1 MNPEIV
7 PIHRKESLG
16 EDGML
21 FVRTDGIHDTMIKVP
36 LLVASV
42 IIVATIM
49 PIQSSFSSPRTLD
62 LIIYPDGTTHV
73 SAEIDMD
80 PLATDYEL
88 ELFGSTVDNFVAVGE
103 DEFLLESDVIG
114 NSALIETFGSSVISI
129 QYDIHDLVSKQGRI
143 WTFSL
148 DTPSDFTLLL
158 PQNSV
163 IVTMTNIPIDS
174 KITNEQNLLTL
185 SGGNTEIDYI
195 FGTTTPPVTNP
206 PVTNPP
212 VTNPPV
218 TNTES
223 SLTDLIPFAIVG
235 GAVGL
240 GATAYFM
247 KKRKQPGSSVVLES
261 EIIDNSK
268 SNVTS
273 LDTETIFELKPD
285 IREDDKEI
293 VKFISNN
300 GGEVLESDLRKK
312 FLQPR
317 TTMWR
322 AVKRLERHGI
332 IEIEKKDMQNLVK
345 LRKDMEE
352 EE

>member
-7 PIHRKESLG
+7 PIHRKDPLR
-16 EDGML
+16 EDGIL
-21 FVRTDGIHDTMIKVP
+21 FVRTEGILDTMVKVP
-36 LLVASV
+36 LLVASI
-42 IIVATIM
+42 IIVAAMM
-49 PIQSSFSSPRTLD
+49 PIQSLSISPRVLD

-88 ELFGSTVDNFVAVGE
+88 ELFGNTIDNFVAVGE
-103 DEFLLESDVIG
+103 DDFLLESKVID
-114 NSALIETFGSSVISI
+114 NSALIETFGSSVVFV
-129 QYDIHDLVSKQGRI
+129 QYDTHDLVSKQGRI

-148 DTPSDFTLLL
+148 DTTSDFTLLL

-174 KITNEQNLLTL
+174 KIINEQNLLTL

-195 FGTTTPPVTNP
+195 FGTTTPPVTTP
-206 PVTNPP
+206 
-212 VTNPPV
+212 
-218 TNTES
+218 E
-223 SLTDLIPFAIVG
+223 SLTTDIIPLAILAGVSG
-235 GAVGL
+235 VIA
-240 GATAYFM
+240 AYFI
-247 KKRKQPGSSVVLES
+247 KKQKQTKSSNVLETTPIS
-261 EIIDNSK
+261 E
-268 SNVTS
+268 TS
-273 LDTETIFELKPD
+273 ADSPDIGTIFKLKPN

-293 VKFISNN
+293 VKFIFDN

-345 LRKDMEE
+345 LRKDMGNEE
-352 EE
+352 

>member
-21 FVRTDGIHDTMIKVP
+21 FVRTDGILDTMVKVP

-42 IIVATIM
+42 IIVAAIM

-88 ELFGSTVDNFVAVGE
+88 ELFGNTVDNFVAVGE
-103 DEFLLESDVIG
+103 DDFLLESDVIG
-114 NSALIETFGSSVISI
+114 NSALIETFGSSTISI

-174 KITNEQNLLTL
+174 KIIDEQNLLTL
-185 SGGNTEIDYI
+185 SSGSTEIDYI
-195 FGTTTPPVTNP
+195 FGTSVPPVTNP

-218 TNTES
+218 TNPET
-223 SLTDLIPFAIVG
+223 SLTDFILLAIIGGTVG
-235 GAVGL
+235 V

-247 KKRKQPGSSVVLES
+247 KKRKSPSSAILET
-261 EIIDNSK
+261 ETIPDSK
-268 SNVTS
+268 SNITS
-273 LDTETIFELKPD
+273 LDTETIFKLKPD

-300 GGEVLESDLRKK
+300 GGQVLESDLRKK